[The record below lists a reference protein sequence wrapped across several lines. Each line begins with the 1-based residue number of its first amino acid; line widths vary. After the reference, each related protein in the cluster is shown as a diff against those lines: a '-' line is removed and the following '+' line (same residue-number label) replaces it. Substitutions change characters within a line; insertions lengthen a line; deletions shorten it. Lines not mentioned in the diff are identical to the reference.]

1 MKKQMLYFSHV
12 ATGYGEKEVI
22 KDVNMTVEEGDF
34 VALIGSNG
42 TGKST
47 LIKCVSGLLPLK
59 KGEIQICGKSLSSM
73 SSKERARLVAVV
85 PQSYYVEYDFKV
97 EDIVMMGRNP
107 YLSFR
112 ERESTKDYDIVKE
125 AMQMTNTEVFRGRS
139 YNALSGGEKQR
150 VILARAIAQQPKII
164 LLDEPTSA
172 LDLHHQ
178 IEVMELIE
186 RLNREDKITIMAVLH
201 DINLASRFCHR
212 VVMLREG
219 VVVADGTPDQIVNKQ
234 NMETLYNMKLFLRK
248 NPLFDKPEI
257 LPIRVLSEKRVQTP
271 LHIHVICGASG
282 AVKIMEELDNMGHR
296 VTAGVLNKGSDDCE
310 LCDFLELE
318 NIQIPAFTAVSEEA
332 QKKNLDLMKDA
343 DIVLVAN
350 IPFGEDNIRNLDGLE
365 NIKSEIYVHKNALSS
380 DFTSGKLVKR
390 LEEIGTEKKLH
401 YFGDYDEFLDIIE

>member
-22 KDVNMTVEEGDF
+22 KDVNMSVEEGDF

-59 KGEIQICGKSLSSM
+59 RGEIEICGKPLSSM

-107 YLSFR
+107 YLSFK
-112 ERESTKDYDIVKE
+112 EKESKKDYDIVKE
-125 AMQMTNTEVFRGRS
+125 AMEMTNTEVFRGRS

-186 RLNREDKITIMAVLH
+186 KLNQEDHITIVAVLH
-201 DINLASRFCHR
+201 DINMASRFCKR
-212 VVMLREG
+212 VVMLKEG
-219 VVVADGTPDQIVNKQ
+219 VVEADGTPTEVVNKR
-234 NMETLYNMKLFLRK
+234 NMETLYNMKLLLRE
-248 NPLFDKPEI
+248 NPLFEKPEI
-257 LPIRVLSEKRVQTP
+257 LPIRVFQQEKVKNP

-282 AVKIMEELDNMGHR
+282 AVKMIEELEERGHK
-296 VTAGVLNKGSDDCE
+296 VTAGVINQGSDDCL
-310 LCDFLELE
+310 LCDYLELE
-318 NIQIPAFTAVSEEA
+318 TVQIPAFTPVTEEK
-332 QKKNLDLMKDA
+332 QRQNLSLMEKA
-343 DIVLVAN
+343 DIILVAN
-350 IPFGEDNIRNLDGLE
+350 IPFGEDNIKNLDGIE
-365 NIKSEIYVHKNALSS
+365 NTKGEFYFHKNALSC
-380 DFTSGKLVKR
+380 DFTDGKLVKR
-390 LEEIGTEKKLH
+390 LEQIQEKKKVH
-401 YFGDYDEFLDIIE
+401 YFGDYDEILNLIM